1 MCRFTHSCLREGQKS
16 TTNIFLFTLHLMFC
30 ESASHRTWNL
40 PFYWPMRPQ
49 DLLVSQTLV
58 LELNSYVMPSLY
70 LRAGDPNSGPR
81 VCNVQVLYTLI
92 RFPSFANEE
101 LV

>member
-1 MCRFTHSCLREGQKS
+1 MEVHSFMLTWRTEVYDKYLPLYS
-16 TTNIFLFTLHLMFC
+16 PLTFC

-81 VCNVQVLYTLI
+81 VCNVKALYTLI
-92 RFPSFANEE
+92 NLPSFAK
-101 LV
+101 